1 MNTDILKG
9 NWKVVKGKV
18 KEMWADLTDDEITR
32 VEGNY
37 DVLVGEIQK
46 KYGQSKEKAEDSVN
60 SFLKSLRSEEQNAPV
75 KKNESTQQNESYKE
89 SL

>member
-18 KEMWADLTDDEITR
+18 KEMWADLTDDEIAR

-46 KYGQSKEKAEDSVN
+46 KYGHSREKAEESVN
-60 SFLKSLRSEEQNAPV
+60 SFLKSLRTDEQ
-75 KKNESTQQNESYKE
+75 QKE
-89 SL
+89 TL

>member
-37 DVLVGEIQK
+37 EVLVGEIQK
-46 KYGQSKEKAEDSVN
+46 KYGHTREKAEQSVN
-60 SFLKSLRSEEQNAPV
+60 DFLKTIKSDD
-75 KKNESTQQNESYKE
+75 QQPPA
-89 SL
+89 